1 MRRAAQV
8 EDDLAALKGLIGGSS
23 AGAPKYIA
31 AEVVRPRD
39 DKVEE
44 EMRRCAPAWRTRA

>member
-1 MRRAAQV
+1 M
-8 EDDLAALKGLIGGSS
+8 EDDLAALKGLLGSGP
-23 AGAPKYIA
+23 APAAPKYLE

-44 EMRRCAPAWRTRA
+44 EMRRCADAMY